1 MDKYTRIKTELDK
14 QKQFGAQLSSNLRQA
29 QRKKN
34 RTMSSYRT
42 IANST
47 SSNFFNAAS
56 MYRVTHFSHYF
67 PRSKIKKKIKVE
79 IDDNNNVKKIK
90 EELEKCKKD
99 FEKKENSYI
108 SQMNLI
114 NKKYEDIKLI
124 NENLEGNIKELKKNK
139 SNEIEKEIKKRER
152 MLEEEK
158 EKYKREI
165 DRINNEI
172 EKLKKENAL
181 IKNDN
186 NKVMNINNELE
197 NYKKKDDDNKIIIN
211 DLKMENERLKKQSSL
226 NFKLIKEENDELIKE
241 INKLN
246 EEMNLMKKKEKEK
259 KIEEEKK
266 EEERKKEEEK
276 REKEKKERE
285 RKEEEEKREK
295 AKKEEEEKRKE
306 KERIE
311 KEEKLK
317 KIEKERI
324 EKEKNE
330 KYKKFMNLKV
340 MRIFSNSYKVK
351 NTNNEKRN
359 YEELEKKY
367 NELKIENN
375 KTNEN
380 SMRIG
385 IVHLKEIKTLKEK
398 YEKEIKLLKEKNTS
412 LNKEMKELNTTNKI
426 SLDNNTKKIMNDLCE
441 QFINKINSEQK
452 KYENKINMMKIR
464 IKRIKNLL
472 MKYMS
477 KNKNKEE
484 DKNIIII
491 NNLKEEISKIEKG
504 KQKLEVQ
511 ISSYDINFKKQN
523 NEISKLKNEL
533 SAALK
538 KVDKLKNEI
547 KLNGNDKY
555 ELDDMNKKLK
565 KQLEMYK
572 IENNGKS
579 KVIEER
585 NNEISK
591 LKELLNKNQ

>member
-1 MDKYTRIKTELDK
+1 MDKYTKMKTELDK
-14 QKQFGAQLSSNLRQA
+14 QKQYGAQLSNNLRQA
-29 QRKKN
+29 QRKKS

-42 IANST
+42 IGNST
-47 SSNFFNAAS
+47 SSNFYNAS
-56 MYRVTHFSHYF
+56 SLYRVTHFSHYF
-67 PRSKIKKKIKVE
+67 PRSKVKKKVKVE

-90 EELEKCKKD
+90 EELEKCQKE

-124 NENLEGNIKELKKNK
+124 NENLEGNIKEIKRNK

-152 MLEEEK
+152 MIEEEK
-158 EKYKREI
+158 EKNKREI

-172 EKLKKENAL
+172 EKLKEENTS

-186 NKVMNINNELE
+186 KKVININNELE

-259 KIEEEKK
+259 KIEEEKREAEK
-266 EEERKKEEEK
+266 REREKKEEEERKKE
-276 REKEKKERE
+276 KERME
-285 RKEEEEKREK
+285 N
-295 AKKEEEEKRKE
+295 
-306 KERIE
+306 
-311 KEEKLK
+311 EEKLK
-317 KIEKERI
+317 KEEKD
-324 EKEKNE
+324 KNE

-340 MRIFSNSYKVK
+340 MRIYSNSYKLK
-351 NTNNEKRN
+351 NGNNEKRN

-375 KTNEN
+375 KNNEN

-398 YEKEIKLLKEKNTS
+398 YEKEIKALKEKNIS
-412 LNKEMKELNTTNKI
+412 LNKEMKEKNTSNKI

-441 QFINKINSEQK
+441 QFINKINNEQK

-464 IKRIKNLL
+464 LKRIKNLL
-472 MKYMS
+472 MKCLS

-484 DKNIIII
+484 DKNIFII
-491 NNLKEEISKIEKG
+491 NNVKEEISKIEKG

-523 NEISKLKNEL
+523 NEITKLKNEL
-533 SAALK
+533 SLALK
-538 KVDKLKNEI
+538 KFDKLKNEI
-547 KLNGNDKY
+547 KLNANDKY

-565 KQLEMYK
+565 KLLEMYK

>member
-1 MDKYTRIKTELDK
+1 MDKYTKIKTELDK
-14 QKQFGAQLSSNLRQA
+14 QKQYGVQLSNNLRQA

-47 SSNFFNAAS
+47 STNFYNAAS

-67 PRSKIKKKIKVE
+67 PRSKVKKKVKVE

-90 EELEKCKKD
+90 EELENCKKE

-124 NENLEGNIKELKKNK
+124 NENLEGNIKGIKKNK
-139 SNEIEKEIKKRER
+139 SNEIEKEIRKRER
-152 MLEEEK
+152 MIEDEK
-158 EKYKREI
+158 SKNKKEI
-165 DRINNEI
+165 DKMNNEI
-172 EKLKKENAL
+172 EKLKKENTL

-186 NKVMNINNELE
+186 NKVININKELE

-246 EEMNLMKKKEKEK
+246 EELNLMKKIEKEKKLEEERKEEERKENEEKLKKEKEK
-259 KIEEEKK
+259 KEEEEKK
-266 EEERKKEEEK
+266 
-276 REKEKKERE
+276 
-285 RKEEEEKREK
+285 
-295 AKKEEEEKRKE
+295 KE
-306 KERIE
+306 KERKE
-311 KEEKLK
+311 NEEKLK
-317 KIEKERI
+317 K

-330 KYKKFMNLKV
+330 KYKKFNNLKV
-340 MRIFSNSYKVK
+340 MRIYSNSYKLK
-351 NTNNEKRN
+351 NPNINANENNDKKN

-375 KTNEN
+375 KNNEN
-380 SMRIG
+380 TMRIG

-398 YEKEIKLLKEKNTS
+398 YEKEIKALKEKNIS
-412 LNKEMKELNTTNKI
+412 LNKEMKEKNTSNKI

-441 QFINKINSEQK
+441 QFINKINNEQK

-464 IKRIKNLL
+464 LKRLKNLL
-472 MKYMS
+472 MKYLGKS
-477 KNKNKEE
+477 KNKEE
-484 DKNIIII
+484 DKNVVII

-523 NEISKLKNEL
+523 NEITKLKNEL
-533 SAALK
+533 SLALK
-538 KVDKLKNEI
+538 KIDKLKNEI

>member
-1 MDKYTRIKTELDK
+1 MDKYTKIKTELDK
-14 QKQFGAQLSSNLRQA
+14 QKQYGVQLSNNLRQA

-47 SSNFFNAAS
+47 STNFYNAAS

-67 PRSKIKKKIKVE
+67 PRSKVKKKIKVE
-79 IDDNNNVKKIK
+79 IDDNNNAKKIK
-90 EELEKCKKD
+90 EELENCKKE

-124 NENLEGNIKELKKNK
+124 NENLEGNIKEIKKNK
-139 SNEIEKEIKKRER
+139 NNEIEKEIRKRER
-152 MLEEEK
+152 MIEEEK
-158 EKYKREI
+158 EKNKKEI
-165 DRINNEI
+165 DKISKEI
-172 EKLKKENAL
+172 EKLKKENTL

-186 NKVMNINNELE
+186 NKVININNELE

-226 NFKLIKEENDELIKE
+226 NFKLIKEENDDLIKE
-241 INKLN
+241 INNLN
-246 EEMNLMKKKEKEK
+246 EELNLMKKKEKEK
-259 KIEEEKK
+259 KLEEERK
-266 EEERKKEEEK
+266 EEERK
-276 REKEKKERE
+276 EKE
-285 RKEEEEKREK
+285 
-295 AKKEEEEKRKE
+295 KKEEEEKKKE
-306 KERIE
+306 KERKE
-311 KEEKLK
+311 NEEKLK
-317 KIEKERI
+317 KE

-330 KYKKFMNLKV
+330 KYKKFNNLKV
-340 MRIFSNSYKVK
+340 MRIYSNSYKSK
-351 NTNNEKRN
+351 NANVNSNANNDKKN

-375 KTNEN
+375 KNNEN
-380 SMRIG
+380 TMRIG
-385 IVHLKEIKTLKEK
+385 IVHLKEIKNLKEK
-398 YEKEIKLLKEKNTS
+398 YEKEIKALKEKNIS
-412 LNKEMKELNTTNKI
+412 LNKEMKEKNTSNKI

-441 QFINKINSEQK
+441 QFINKINNEQK

-464 IKRIKNLL
+464 LKRLKNLL
-472 MKYMS
+472 MKYLGKS
-477 KNKNKEE
+477 KNKEE
-484 DKNIIII
+484 DKNFVII

-523 NEISKLKNEL
+523 NEITKLKNEL
-533 SAALK
+533 SLALK

>member
-1 MDKYTRIKTELDK
+1 MDKYTKLKTELDK
-14 QKQFGAQLSSNLRQA
+14 QKQYGVQLSNNLRQA

-67 PRSKIKKKIKVE
+67 PRSKVKKKVKVE
-79 IDDNNNVKKIK
+79 IDDNNNVKKLK
-90 EELEKCKKD
+90 EELEKFKKD
-99 FEKKENSYI
+99 FETKENSYI

-124 NENLEGNIKELKKNK
+124 NGNLEENIKEIKKNK
-139 SNEIEKEIKKRER
+139 KNEIEKEIRKREK
-152 MLEEEK
+152 MIEEEK
-158 EKYKREI
+158 EKNKREI
-165 DRINNEI
+165 DRMNDEI
-172 EKLKKENAL
+172 EKLKKENAS

-186 NKVMNINNELE
+186 SKVININNELE

-226 NFKLIKEENDELIKE
+226 NFKLIKEENDELIKQ

-259 KIEEEKK
+259 KMEEEKREEEK
-266 EEERKKEEEK
+266 REREKKEREKKEEEERKKEK
-276 REKEKKERE
+276 E
-285 RKEEEEKREK
+285 RKEN
-295 AKKEEEEKRKE
+295 
-306 KERIE
+306 
-311 KEEKLK
+311 EEKLK
-317 KIEKERI
+317 KE

-340 MRIFSNSYKVK
+340 MRIYSNSYKLK
-351 NTNNEKRN
+351 NENNANANNDKKN

-375 KTNEN
+375 KNNEN
-380 SMRIG
+380 NMRIG

-398 YEKEIKLLKEKNTS
+398 YEKEIKILKEKNIS
-412 LNKEMKELNTTNKI
+412 LNKEMKEKNTTNKI

-441 QFINKINSEQK
+441 QFINKINNEQK

-464 IKRIKNLL
+464 LKRIKNLL
-472 MKYMS
+472 MKCLS

-484 DKNIIII
+484 DKNIFII

-523 NEISKLKNEL
+523 NEITKLKNEL
-533 SAALK
+533 SMALK

-547 KLNGNDKY
+547 KLNANDKY

>member
-1 MDKYTRIKTELDK
+1 MDKYTKMKTELDK
-14 QKQFGAQLSSNLRQA
+14 QKQYGAQLSNNLRQV

-42 IANST
+42 IGNST
-47 SSNFFNAAS
+47 SSNFYNAS
-56 MYRVTHFSHYF
+56 SLYRVTHFSHYF
-67 PRSKIKKKIKVE
+67 PRSKVKKKVKVE
-79 IDDNNNVKKIK
+79 IDDNNNVKKLK
-90 EELEKCKKD
+90 EELEKCKKE

-114 NKKYEDIKLI
+114 NKKFEDIKLI
-124 NENLEGNIKELKKNK
+124 NENLEGNIKEIKRNK

-152 MLEEEK
+152 MIEEEK
-158 EKYKREI
+158 EKNKREI
-165 DRINNEI
+165 DRINNE
-172 EKLKKENAL
+172 
-181 IKNDN
+181 
-186 NKVMNINNELE
+186 KVININNELE

-259 KIEEEKK
+259 KIEEEKREAEK
-266 EEERKKEEEK
+266 REREKKEEEERKKE
-276 REKEKKERE
+276 KERME
-285 RKEEEEKREK
+285 N
-295 AKKEEEEKRKE
+295 
-306 KERIE
+306 
-311 KEEKLK
+311 EEKLK
-317 KIEKERI
+317 KEEKD
-324 EKEKNE
+324 KNE

-340 MRIFSNSYKVK
+340 MRIYSNSYKLK
-351 NTNNEKRN
+351 NGNNEKRN

-375 KTNEN
+375 KNNEN
-380 SMRIG
+380 NMRIG
-385 IVHLKEIKTLKEK
+385 IVHLKEIKSLKEK
-398 YEKEIKLLKEKNTS
+398 YEKEIKTLKEKNIS
-412 LNKEMKELNTTNKI
+412 LNKEMKEKNTSNKI

-441 QFINKINSEQK
+441 QFINKINNEQK
-452 KYENKINMMKIR
+452 KYENKINMMKLR
-464 IKRIKNLL
+464 LKRIKNLL
-472 MKYMS
+472 IKYLN
-477 KNKNKEE
+477 KNKNKDE
-484 DKNIIII
+484 DKNIVII

-511 ISSYDINFKKQN
+511 ISSYDLNFKKQN
-523 NEISKLKNEL
+523 NEITKLKNEL
-533 SAALK
+533 SLALK

-547 KLNGNDKY
+547 RLNGNDKY

-565 KQLEMYK
+565 KQLEMYI

>member
-1 MDKYTRIKTELDK
+1 MDKYTKIKTELDK
-14 QKQFGAQLSSNLRQA
+14 QKQYGVQLSNNLRQA

-47 SSNFFNAAS
+47 STNFYNAAS

-67 PRSKIKKKIKVE
+67 PRSKVKKKVKVE

-90 EELEKCKKD
+90 EELENCKKE

-124 NENLEGNIKELKKNK
+124 NENLEGNIKEIKKNK
-139 SNEIEKEIKKRER
+139 SNEIEKEIRKRER
-152 MLEEEK
+152 MIEDEK
-158 EKYKREI
+158 SKNKKEI
-165 DRINNEI
+165 DKMNNEI
-172 EKLKKENAL
+172 EKLKKENTL

-186 NKVMNINNELE
+186 NKVININKELE

-246 EEMNLMKKKEKEK
+246 EELNLMKKIEKEK
-259 KIEEEKK
+259 KLEEERK
-266 EEERKKEEEK
+266 EEERKEN
-276 REKEKKERE
+276 
-285 RKEEEEKREK
+285 
-295 AKKEEEEKRKE
+295 
-306 KERIE
+306 
-311 KEEKLK
+311 EEKLK
-317 KIEKERI
+317 K

-330 KYKKFMNLKV
+330 KYKKFNNLKV
-340 MRIFSNSYKVK
+340 MRIYSNSYKLK
-351 NTNNEKRN
+351 NPNINANENNDKKN

-375 KTNEN
+375 KNNEN
-380 SMRIG
+380 TMRIG

-398 YEKEIKLLKEKNTS
+398 YEKEIKALKEKNIS
-412 LNKEMKELNTTNKI
+412 LNKEMKEKNTSNKI

-441 QFINKINSEQK
+441 QFINKINNEQK

-464 IKRIKNLL
+464 LKRLKNLL
-472 MKYMS
+472 MKYLGKS
-477 KNKNKEE
+477 KNKEE
-484 DKNIIII
+484 DKNVVII

-523 NEISKLKNEL
+523 NEITKLKNEL
-533 SAALK
+533 SLALK
-538 KVDKLKNEI
+538 KIDKLKNEI

>member
-1 MDKYTRIKTELDK
+1 MDKYTKIKTELDK
-14 QKQFGAQLSSNLRQA
+14 QKQYGVQLSNNLRQA

-47 SSNFFNAAS
+47 STNFYNEAS

-67 PRSKIKKKIKVE
+67 PRSKVKKKVKVE

-90 EELEKCKKD
+90 EELENCKKE

-124 NENLEGNIKELKKNK
+124 NENLEGNIKEIKKNK
-139 SNEIEKEIKKRER
+139 SNEIEKEIRKRER
-152 MLEEEK
+152 MIEDEK
-158 EKYKREI
+158 SKNKKEI
-165 DRINNEI
+165 DKMNNEI
-172 EKLKKENAL
+172 EKLKKENTL

-186 NKVMNINNELE
+186 NKVININKELE

-246 EEMNLMKKKEKEK
+246 EELNLMKKIEKEK
-259 KIEEEKK
+259 KLEEERK
-266 EEERKKEEEK
+266 EEERK
-276 REKEKKERE
+276 EKE
-285 RKEEEEKREK
+285 
-295 AKKEEEEKRKE
+295 KKEEEEKKKE
-306 KERIE
+306 KERKE
-311 KEEKLK
+311 NEEKLK
-317 KIEKERI
+317 E

-330 KYKKFMNLKV
+330 KYKKFNNLKV
-340 MRIFSNSYKVK
+340 MRIYSNSYKLK
-351 NTNNEKRN
+351 NVNINANANNDKKN

-375 KTNEN
+375 KNNEN
-380 SMRIG
+380 TMRIG

-398 YEKEIKLLKEKNTS
+398 YEKEIKALKEKNIS
-412 LNKEMKELNTTNKI
+412 LNKEMKEKNTSNKI

-441 QFINKINSEQK
+441 QFINKINNEQK

-464 IKRIKNLL
+464 LKRLKNLL
-472 MKYMS
+472 MKYLGKS
-477 KNKNKEE
+477 KNKEE
-484 DKNIIII
+484 DKNVVII

-523 NEISKLKNEL
+523 NEITKLKNEL
-533 SAALK
+533 SLALK
-538 KVDKLKNEI
+538 KIDKLKNEI

>member
-1 MDKYTRIKTELDK
+1 MELLERSKIIDELKNSLTLIMDKYTKIKTELDK
-14 QKQFGAQLSSNLRQA
+14 QKQYGVQLSNNLRQV

-47 SSNFFNAAS
+47 SSNFYNAAS
-56 MYRVTHFSHYF
+56 LYRVTHFSHYF
-67 PRSKIKKKIKVE
+67 PRSKIKKKVKVE

-90 EELEKCKKD
+90 EELEKCQKD

-108 SQMNLI
+108 AQMNLI

-139 SNEIEKEIKKRER
+139 RNEIEKEIRKRER
-152 MLEEEK
+152 IIEEEK
-158 EKYKREI
+158 ERNKKEI
-165 DRINNEI
+165 DRLNNEI
-172 EKLKKENAL
+172 EKLKKENTL
-181 IKNDN
+181 ILNDN
-186 NKVMNINNELE
+186 KNFININTELD
-197 NYKKKDDDNKIIIN
+197 NYKKKDDDNKIILN

-246 EEMNLMKKKEKEK
+246 EEMNLMRKKEKEK
-259 KIEEEKK
+259 KKEEEEKK
-266 EEERKKEEEK
+266 EKEEEERKKEK
-276 REKEKKERE
+276 E
-285 RKEEEEKREK
+285 RKENED
-295 AKKEEEEKRKE
+295 
-306 KERIE
+306 
-311 KEEKLK
+311 KLK
-317 KIEKERI
+317 KEVGSK
-324 EKEKNE
+324 
-330 KYKKFMNLKV
+330 KYNNLKV
-340 MRIFSNSYKVK
+340 MRIYSNSYKAK
-351 NTNNEKRN
+351 NINNNEKKN

-367 NELKIENN
+367 NELKLEKDKNNENN
-375 KTNEN
+375 
-380 SMRIG
+380 MRISV
-385 IVHLKEIKTLKEK
+385 VHLKEIKTLKEK
-398 YEKEIKLLKEKNTS
+398 YEKEIKVLKDKNIS
-412 LNKEMKELNTTNKI
+412 LNKEIKEINISNKKAT
-426 SLDNNTKKIMNDLCE
+426 DNNIKKIMNDLCE
-441 QFINKINSEQK
+441 RFWNRIDSEQK
-452 KYENKINMMKIR
+452 KYENKINVMKIK
-464 IKRIKNLL
+464 IKRIKSLL
-472 MKYMS
+472 IKYMN

-484 DKNIIII
+484 DKNIVII

-523 NEISKLKNEL
+523 NEIIKLKNEL
-533 SAALK
+533 SLALK

-547 KLNGNDKY
+547 RLNGNDKY

-565 KQLEMYK
+565 KQLEMYI

-591 LKELLNKNQ
+591 LKELLNKNKQ

>member
-1 MDKYTRIKTELDK
+1 MDKYTKLKTELDK
-14 QKQFGAQLSSNLRQA
+14 QKQYGVQLSNNLRQA

-56 MYRVTHFSHYF
+56 MYRITHFSHYI
-67 PRSKIKKKIKVE
+67 PKSKVKKKVKVE
-79 IDDNNNVKKIK
+79 IDDNNNVKKLK
-90 EELEKCKKD
+90 EELEKFKKD
-99 FEKKENSYI
+99 FETKENSYI
-108 SQMNLI
+108 SEMNLI

-124 NENLEGNIKELKKNK
+124 NGNLEENIKEIKKNK
-139 SNEIEKEIKKRER
+139 KNEIEKEIRKRER
-152 MLEEEK
+152 MIEEEK
-158 EKYKREI
+158 EKNKREI
-165 DRINNEI
+165 DRMNGEI
-172 EKLKKENAL
+172 EKLKKENAS

-186 NKVMNINNELE
+186 SKVININNELE

-226 NFKLIKEENDELIKE
+226 NFKLIKEENDELIKQ

-259 KIEEEKK
+259 KMEEEKREEEK
-266 EEERKKEEEK
+266 REREKKEREKKEEEERKKEK
-276 REKEKKERE
+276 E
-285 RKEEEEKREK
+285 RKEN
-295 AKKEEEEKRKE
+295 
-306 KERIE
+306 
-311 KEEKLK
+311 EEKLK
-317 KIEKERI
+317 KE

-340 MRIFSNSYKVK
+340 MRIYSNSYKLK
-351 NTNNEKRN
+351 NANANANNDKKN

-375 KTNEN
+375 KNNEN
-380 SMRIG
+380 NMRIG

-398 YEKEIKLLKEKNTS
+398 YEKEIKILKEKNIS
-412 LNKEMKELNTTNKI
+412 LNKEMKEKNTTNKI

-441 QFINKINSEQK
+441 QFINKINNEQK

-464 IKRIKNLL
+464 LKRIKNLL
-472 MKYMS
+472 MKCLS

-484 DKNIIII
+484 DKNIFII

-523 NEISKLKNEL
+523 NEITKLKNEL
-533 SAALK
+533 SLALK

-547 KLNGNDKY
+547 KLNANDKY